1 MRFIPRPAGPLQSAC
16 RNRGFSDGSKS
27 LTLSDR
33 VLTEA
38 AETIVVIQRSAQ
50 ELKERSFLAPYAL
63 LSEKSKGRVHLEE
76 ECPYRTAFQRDRDRI
91 IHSKAFRRLEYKTQ
105 VFAYYEGDHYR
116 TRLTHSLEAA
126 QIARSVAQYLGANED
141 LTNAV
146 ALAHDLGHTPFGH
159 AGEHTLRELME
170 DDGGFEHNCQSL
182 RVVDLLEA
190 RYPEF
195 PGLNLTYETR
205 SGIIRHSTVYDQAEP
220 EVLAEFLT
228 HPQPSLETQIVNLA
242 DEIAYNC
249 HDIED
254 GLRSGFFDERDLGEL
269 DLWNEITRM
278 IGDRYPNLDRDTF
291 LYQST
296 RLLID
301 TFIRD
306 LVTATENALSGSSF
320 RSPDQIM
327 NSEKPVAVFS
337 SRIQRWKEQLNG
349 FLHVRFYTHHKILR
363 MQYKANRL
371 LKDLFG
377 EYVKRPSQL
386 PPGVQKRIAENTYSV
401 ARIVC
406 DYIAGMTDRFALDEH
421 RKLFLPYEY

>member
-1 MRFIPRPAGPLQSAC
+1 M
-16 RNRGFSDGSKS
+16 
-27 LTLSDR
+27 
-33 VLTEA
+33 
-38 AETIVVIQRSAQ
+38 IVKRSTQ
-50 ELKERSFLAPYAL
+50 ESRERSFLAPYAM
-63 LSEKSKGRVHLEE
+63 LSENSRGRVHPEE

-116 TRLTHSLEAA
+116 TRLTHTLEVA

-141 LTNAV
+141 LTHAI

-159 AGEHTLRELME
+159 AGEHTLHELME
-170 DDGGFEHNCQSL
+170 DNGGFEHNCQSL
-182 RVVDLLEA
+182 RVVDVLEA

-205 SGIIRHSTVYDQAEP
+205 CGIIRHSTAYDRAP
-220 EVLAEFLT
+220 EEVVSEFLSE
-228 HPQPSLETQIVNLA
+228 PNPSLEAQIVNLA

-254 GLRSGFFDERDLGEL
+254 GLSSGFFDESEL
-269 DLWNEITRM
+269 SLLELWNHVTR
-278 IGDRYPNLDRDTF
+278 ILQEKYPALDRDTF
-291 LYQST
+291 RYQSI

-306 LVTATENALSGSSF
+306 LVQGTEQRLDSGNF
-320 RSPDQIM
+320 QSPEQVMAADG
-327 NSEKPVAVFS
+327 PVAVS
-337 SRIQRWKEQLNG
+337 SPQMQLWKEQLNK
-349 FLHVRFYTHHKILR
+349 FLHSRFYTHHKILR

-371 LKDLFG
+371 LKDLFQ
-377 EYVKRPSQL
+377 EYVRRPSQL
-386 PPGVQKRIAENTYSV
+386 PPSVQKRISENLNPPE
-401 ARIVC
+401 RIVC

-421 RKLFLPYEY
+421 RKVFLPYEY

>member
-1 MRFIPRPAGPLQSAC
+1 MII
-16 RNRGFSDGSKS
+16 
-27 LTLSDR
+27 DR
-33 VLTEA
+33 S
-38 AETIVVIQRSAQ
+38 IQ
-50 ELKERSFLAPYAL
+50 EERERVYLAPYAL
-63 LSEKSKGRVHLEE
+63 MSERTKGRVHQET

-116 TRLTHSLEAA
+116 TRLTHTLEVA

-141 LTNAV
+141 LTHAV

-159 AGEHTLRELME
+159 AGEHALQDIME
-170 DDGGFEHNCQSL
+170 DEGGFEHNCQSL
-182 RVVDLLEA
+182 RVVDVLEA
-190 RYPEF
+190 RYPDF

-205 SGIIRHSTVYDQAEP
+205 AGIIRHSTIYDRVPQELLAPFMAE
-220 EVLAEFLT
+220 L
-228 HPQPSLETQIVNLA
+228 QPSLEAQIVNMA

-254 GLRSGFFDERDLGEL
+254 GLSSGFFNERDLSEL
-269 DLWNEITRM
+269 DLWNEVTR
-278 IGDRYPNLDRDTF
+278 ILQERYPDLDQDTF
-291 LYQST
+291 RYQCI

-306 LVTATENALSGSSF
+306 LLEATEQALSIGS
-320 RSPDQIM
+320 
-327 NSEKPVAVFS
+327 FS
-337 SRIQRWKEQLNG
+337 SAEELTAAAGPVVMFSKRMQQWKEQLNR
-349 FLHVRFYTHHKILR
+349 FLYTRFYTHHKIMR
-363 MQYKANRL
+363 MQYKAHRL
-371 LKDLFG
+371 LVDLFE

-386 PPGVQKRIAENTYSV
+386 PPGVQKRMKAGESAPGRV
-401 ARIVC
+401 VC